1 MGSGLFIT
9 GTDTGVGKTLVACGL
24 AAVLRDWGY
33 RVGVMKPAETGC
45 EEKDGKLFPQ
55 DAFYLKQA
63 SGCEE
68 PLERICPYRLRDPL
82 APSGAAARQEIVIDV
97 SLLAETYREI
107 SSAHDVTIVEGAG
120 GLLVPLL
127 PHYTYAELARLLKL
141 PILVVAANRLG
152 AINHLLLTLEH
163 ASCRELRVIG
173 YVWNCLDESPSLAAQ
188 TNADALLSLTAVSRL
203 GEIPFLGPGRIDWA
217 ARDSEFLAALFE
229 DKLSLKLVQS
239 AISL

>member
-1 MGSGLFIT
+1 
-9 GTDTGVGKTLVACGL
+9 
-24 AAVLRDWGY
+24 
-33 RVGVMKPAETGC
+33 MKPAETGC